1 MPVQV
6 EHHAGPTGTSSN
18 ADIDFRTRNTLL
30 ESATSAAKRR
40 NMAERLPNEI
50 LAMIIGDEPGPVK
63 HSSSQSGWT
72 MDYRIACSLVCRK
85 WRRIALPHLFRCI
98 SISGN
103 TVQKKNLKGH
113 CSFLREN
120 PWLPNSVK
128 DVYIEFCVVDVA
140 ELEDLLATAR
150 NIETLSLLHVSYI
163 DSGDPERPHPVQ
175 VHHLQ
180 KLRLNNRV
188 TERLDVAALYGHL
201 LRMIGLYSEI
211 QNLQLD
217 SEELH
222 AVATDDSIAFALQE
236 AAPRELKIHTLGLT
250 LNGALQGSFLRT
262 FLRQIGAFKH
272 LTSVDFVI
280 GWNNPSLVALLA
292 SVGRNLKRFSL
303 ALQRQIQ
310 RDRSKY
316 ISRS

>member
-1 MPVQV
+1 MGSSI
-6 EHHAGPTGTSSN
+6 EHHIGPTSSN
-18 ADIDFRTRNTLL
+18 AGTEACTTIMRF
-30 ESATSAAKRR
+30 ESAITAGQHS

-50 LAMIIGDEPGPVK
+50 LAMIIGDEPRPVK

-98 SISGN
+98 RISGN

-120 PWLPNSVK
+120 PWLANSVK

-140 ELEDLLATAR
+140 ELEDLLAIAR

-163 DSGDPERPHPVQ
+163 DSGHPERLHPVQ
-175 VHHLQ
+175 AHHLQ

-188 TERLDVAALYGHL
+188 TERSDVAPLYGHL
-201 LRMIGLYSEI
+201 LRLIGLFSEI

-222 AVATDDSIAFALQE
+222 AVATDDNIAFTLRE
-236 AAPRELKIHTLGLT
+236 AAPRELRIHTLGLT
-250 LNGALQGSFLRT
+250 LIGALQGSFLRT
-262 FLRQIGAFKH
+262 FLPQIGAFKH

-280 GWNNPSLVALLA
+280 GWNNPSLVPLLA

-310 RDRSKY
+310 LDRSKY